1 LTKEKH
7 LIEGRESTLKF
18 ADKRGGNMGGMVIA
32 GGGFYRRA
40 VGAIIDQHYN
50 NMTSV

>member
-1 LTKEKH
+1 MALTKEKH
-7 LIEGRESTLKF
+7 LIEGRERTLKF
-18 ADKRGGNMGGMVIA
+18 ADKRGGMVIG

-50 NMTSV
+50 NMTSVR